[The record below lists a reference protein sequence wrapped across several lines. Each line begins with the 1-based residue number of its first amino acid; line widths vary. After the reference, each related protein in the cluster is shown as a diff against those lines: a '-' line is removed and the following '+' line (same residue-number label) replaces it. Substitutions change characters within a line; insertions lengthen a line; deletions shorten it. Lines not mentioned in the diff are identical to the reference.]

1 MPRRIRFC
9 STLALAVLALA
20 VPSALAADAVKL
32 ELKFQE
38 GDTFYIE
45 TTNNTK
51 QTMEFAGMKQESDS
65 ESTTV
70 TRFKVLK
77 VDKDATV
84 IEQKIE
90 SMKNKTSGGLP
101 GADKIMDS
109 LKGQTFKLTLNA
121 KGEVTKLEG
130 YDEFMKKLGSD
141 NDATA
146 KLLKSF
152 MSEDTLKASAAE
164 SFAFLP
170 DKAVNKGDTWKRTQA
185 VPLGPLGNLKG
196 ETTYTDKGPG
206 KDGQEITFEQTLAYS
221 PPKEDDAGLPFKIT
235 KGEMKA
241 EKASGTMVFDVSK
254 GRLVRTDS
262 TMKMKG
268 SLTFEVAG
276 TSTTLNLELAQNS
289 KSRVSDKSPLD

>member
-1 MPRRIRFC
+1 MPRRSWFH
-9 STLALAVLALA
+9 LALFLA
-20 VPSALAADAVKL
+20 VVALPVLSAPAGEGVKF
-32 ELKFQE
+32 ELKFKE
-38 GDTFYIE
+38 GETFFVE
-45 TTNNTK
+45 TTNNSK
-51 QTMEFAGMKQESDS
+51 QTMTFAGMKQDSDS
-65 ESTTV
+65 ESTTI
-70 TRFKVLK
+70 TKFKVLK

-84 IEQKIE
+84 IEQTIE
-90 SMKNKTSGGLP
+90 SIKNKTSGGLP

-109 LKGQTFKLTLNA
+109 MKGQTFKLTLNA

-130 YDEFMKKLGSD
+130 YDEFIKKLGSD
-141 NDATA
+141 NDTTA

-164 SFAFLP
+164 NFAFLP
-170 DKAVNKGDTWKRTQA
+170 DKPVNKGDSWKRTQS
-185 VPLGPLGNLKG
+185 VPLGPLGTLKG
-196 ETTYTDKGPG
+196 ETSYTYKGPG
-206 KDGQEITFEQTLAYS
+206 KDGEEISAEQSLAYS
-221 PPKEDDAGLPFKIT
+221 PPKEDDSGLPFKIT

-241 EKASGTMVFDVSK
+241 DKASGTMVFDVTK

-276 TSTTLNLELAQNS
+276 TATTLDLEIQQTS